1 MIVLFFSNN
10 HWQRFISLGRIGDIM
25 ELLQSMRLFARLAEL
40 GSFTKAAESLDIG
53 RPQVT
58 RYIQELETSLG
69 VRLFQRTTR
78 KVALTAEG
86 ERFYERVQDILAQI
100 SAATT
105 MFDRGGATLVGRLRI
120 DIPTAFAQM
129 EFIKSLKGFTAAFP
143 GINIVL
149 GVTDRAVDLIGEGI
163 DCALRIGDLPDSTL
177 IARPIALATMV
188 TCAAPEY
195 LHTQGLPETLDDL
208 AAHRGVNFLSGQS
221 NRTLPWHFSVNG
233 QSRTF
238 ISNAG
243 ITVTESNAYVQCG
256 VSGFGIIQA
265 PGITVAEHLDSGA
278 LVEILRPYRPAPRP
292 VSLLYPSRTHLAPQ
306 VQVFIDW
313 LQKHFPQLHA
323 AWLENPNPLR
333 L

>member
-1 MIVLFFSNN
+1 
-10 HWQRFISLGRIGDIM
+10 M

-86 ERFYERVQDILAQI
+86 ERFYERVQEILAGI
-100 SAATT
+100 SAATS
-105 MFDRGGATLVGRLRI
+105 MFDRSGAMLTGRLRV
-120 DIPTAFAQM
+120 DIPSAFAQM
-129 EFIKSLKGFTAAFP
+129 KFINSLKEFTVCYP
-143 GINIVL
+143 NINLVL
-149 GVTDRAVDLIGEGI
+149 GVTDRAVDLIGEGV
-163 DCALRIGDLPDSTL
+163 DCALRIGDLPNSTL
-177 IARPIALATMV
+177 IARPIAMATMV

-195 LHTQGLPETLDDL
+195 LNEHGEPKTLDDL
-208 AAHRGVNFLSGQS
+208 ASHRGVNFLSGQS
-221 NRTLPWHFSVNG
+221 NRTLPWHFLLNG
-233 QSRTF
+233 QDRSF
-238 ISNAG
+238 VPDAG

-265 PGITVAEHLDSGA
+265 PGIAVAKHLESRG
-278 LVEILRPYRPAPRP
+278 LVEILKPYRPAPRP

-306 VQVFIDW
+306 VQALLSGCKSAFRCFIPTGWNCSD
-313 LQKHFPQLHA
+313 
-323 AWLENPNPLR
+323 
-333 L
+333 

>member
-1 MIVLFFSNN
+1 
-10 HWQRFISLGRIGDIM
+10 M
-25 ELLQSMRLFARLAEL
+25 ELLDSMRLFARLAEL

-78 KVALTAEG
+78 KVALTTEG
-86 ERFYERVQDILAQI
+86 ERFYERVQDILADI

-105 MFDRGGATLVGRLRI
+105 MFDRTGATLVGRLRI
-120 DIPTAFAQM
+120 DIPTAFAQV
-129 EFIKSLKGFTAAFP
+129 EFIKSIKGFTATFP

-163 DCALRIGDLPDSTL
+163 DCALRIGDLPDSSL
-177 IARPIALATMV
+177 IARPIAMATMV

-195 LHTQGLPETLDDL
+195 LHEQGLPETLDAL
-208 AAHRGVNFLSGQS
+208 VAHRGVNFLSGQS
-221 NRTLPWHFSVNG
+221 NRTLPWHFSVKG
-233 QSRTF
+233 QDRTF
-238 ISNAG
+238 VSNAG

-278 LVEILRPYRPAPRP
+278 LVEILRPFRPAPRP

-306 VQVFIDW
+306 VQVFIQW
-313 LQKHFPQLHA
+313 LQENFPQMHA
-323 AWLENPNPLR
+323 AWLEKPAHSR
-333 L
+333 LKP

>member
-1 MIVLFFSNN
+1 
-10 HWQRFISLGRIGDIM
+10 M

-86 ERFYERVQDILAQI
+86 ERFYERVQEILADI

-105 MFDRGGATLVGRLRI
+105 MFDRTGATLAGRLRI
-120 DIPTAFAQM
+120 DIPTAFAQV
-129 EFIKSLKGFTAAFP
+129 EFINSLKGFAAAFP

-149 GVTDRAVDLIGEGI
+149 GATDRTVDLIGEGI

-323 AWLENPNPLR
+323 AWLEKPAHSR
-333 L
+333 LKS

>member
-1 MIVLFFSNN
+1 M
-10 HWQRFISLGRIGDIM
+10 D
-25 ELLQSMRLFARLAEL
+25 LLQSMRLFARLAEL

-86 ERFYERVQDILAQI
+86 ERFYERVQEILADI

-105 MFDRGGATLVGRLRI
+105 MFDRTGATLAGRLRI
-120 DIPTAFAQM
+120 DIPTAFAQV
-129 EFIKSLKGFTAAFP
+129 EFINSLKGFAAAFP

-149 GVTDRAVDLIGEGI
+149 GVTDRTVDLIGEGI

-221 NRTLPWHFSVNG
+221 NRTLPWHFSFNG
-233 QSRTF
+233 QSQTF

-323 AWLENPNPLR
+323 AWLENPTPLR

>member
-1 MIVLFFSNN
+1 
-10 HWQRFISLGRIGDIM
+10 M

-40 GSFTKAAESLDIG
+40 GSFTRAAESLDIG

-86 ERFYERVQDILAQI
+86 ERFYERVQEILADI
-100 SAATT
+100 SAATS
-105 MFDRGGATLVGRLRI
+105 MFDRTGATLAGRLRV
-120 DIPTAFAQM
+120 DIPSAFAHM
-129 EFIKSLKGFTAAFP
+129 PFIRSFKEFTTRFP
-143 GINIVL
+143 GINLVL
-149 GVTDRAVDLIGEGI
+149 GVTDRTVDLVGEGI

-195 LHTQGLPETLDDL
+195 LQEHGAPETLDDL
-208 AAHRGVNFLSGQS
+208 NAHRGVNFLSGQS
-221 NRTLPWHFSVNG
+221 NRTLPWHFSVKG
-233 QSRTF
+233 QDRTF
-238 ISNAG
+238 VSDAG

-265 PGITVAEHLDSGA
+265 PGISVAEHLASGA
-278 LVEILRPYRPAPRP
+278 LVEILEPYRPAPRP

-306 VQVFIDW
+306 VQVFIEWLQARFTQVHPDW
-313 LQKHFPQLHA
+313 LEQQA
-323 AWLENPNPLR
+323 GS
-333 L
+333 

>member
-1 MIVLFFSNN
+1 
-10 HWQRFISLGRIGDIM
+10 M

-78 KVALTAEG
+78 KVALTTEG
-86 ERFYERVQDILAQI
+86 ERFYERVQEILADI
-100 SAATT
+100 SAATS
-105 MFDRGGATLVGRLRI
+105 MFDRSGATLEGRLRV
-120 DIPTAFAQM
+120 DIPNAFAQT
-129 EFIKSLKGFTAAFP
+129 EFIKSLKQFTVNFP

-163 DCALRIGDLPDSTL
+163 DCALRIGELPDSSL
-177 IARPIALATMV
+177 IARPIAMATMV

-195 LHTQGLPETLDDL
+195 LHRHGEPETLDEL

-221 NRTLPWHFSVNG
+221 NRTLPWHFSVKN
-233 QSRTF
+233 QDRAF
-238 ISNAG
+238 ISNAA

-256 VSGFGIIQA
+256 VSAFGIIQA
-265 PGITVAEHLDSGA
+265 PGIAVAEHLASRA
-278 LVEILRPYRPAPRP
+278 LVEILKPYRPSPRP
-292 VSLLYPSRTHLAPQ
+292 VSVVYPSRHLAPQ
-306 VQVFIDW
+306 VQVFIEW
-313 LQKHFPQLHA
+313 MQQHFPQAHSE
-323 AWLENPNPLR
+323 WLEK
-333 L
+333 